1 MYTARWNGA
10 IIAQSSKTV
19 EVEGNQYFPLE
30 DVTPGILSDSSRT
43 SVCPWKGTANYY
55 HVTVDGKENSDA
67 AWTYRT
73 PSDAAAEIKN
83 RVAFWRG
90 VEVQS
95 SPE

>member
-1 MYTARWNGA
+1 MYTATWNGKV
-10 IIAQSSKTV
+10 IAQSDNTV

-30 DVTPGILSDSSRT
+30 DVTEGVLSDSVLT

-55 HVTVDGKENSDA
+55 HLNVDGEQNKDA

-73 PSDAAAEIKN
+73 PKDAAKEITN

-90 VEVQS
+90 VEVTS
-95 SPE
+95 S